1 MALDKFPLPYVFDV
15 QHTSTYATKS
25 VKFYSQKK
33 QVAIQSVHPVKSWQI
48 NVRGDYDDLKTLKG
62 FFNAHY
68 GDAYP
73 FIFVDEDGNE
83 QTVRFQEPKLNVK
96 EYRDFNINSPTNG
109 TVVGFEGTITLE
121 EAL

>member
-1 MALDKFPLPYVFDV
+1 MALEKFPLPYVFDV

-33 QVAIQSVHPVKSWQI
+33 QVAIQSVHPVKAWQI
-48 NVRGDYDDLKTLKG
+48 NVRGSAEDLSTLKR

-73 FIFVDEDGNE
+73 FIFVDEDNNE
-83 QTVRFQEPKLNVK
+83 QTVRFQENKLNVK
-96 EYRDFNINSPTNG
+96 EYRDFNPQSPTNG